1 MADAKISALPAATSV
16 AGADVLPIVQS
27 ATTKKVS
34 FTDVFK
40 SPPALG
46 TTTPA
51 AVKATTPTT
60 TADFTMTNCTSLLSG
75 TDTVLYV
82 DANYT
87 VLRGKTTNGIIF
99 QNSSGTTVGQ
109 FVTASGDLTINT
121 GNIIP
126 GTAEIGRAHV

>member
-51 AVKATTPTT
+51 AVKATTLTT
-60 TADFTMTNCTSLLSG
+60 TADFTMTNGTSLLSG

-87 VLRGKTTNGIIF
+87 VLRGKATNGIIF
-99 QNSSGTTVGQ
+99 QDSTGTTVGQ
-109 FVTASGDLTINT
+109 FMPTTNDLK
-121 GNIIP
+121 
-126 GTAEIGRAHV
+126 IGRAHV